1 VKGSEFVP
9 TLAESIGFG
18 ARLRAAATVGS
29 AWVQR
34 VNDVCGTNQY
44 VAREKRENV
53 AVG

>member
-1 VKGSEFVP
+1 MGSEFVP

-18 ARLRAAATVGS
+18 AGLRAAAAVSG

-34 VNDVCGTNQY
+34 ENDGCGTDQY

-53 AVG
+53 AVE